1 MYVTVRDDGGH
12 GSAAPTGPAAPAG
25 GATPAGRASR
35 VATTVLLLGV
45 VSMLTDVSSESVA
58 AVLPLY
64 VTVVLGL
71 SPFAYGVVDALYV
84 GVSAAVRLLGGWL
97 SDRVDRP
104 KWVAFSGYALS
115 AASRAALLPAAGFAS
130 VVGVVTA
137 DRIGKGIRT
146 APRDALITAA
156 SPPDALGRA
165 FGTHRALDTLGALVG
180 PLLAF
185 AILAAI
191 PLGFD
196 VVFVV
201 SFAVAVVGV
210 AVLGLLVPDIRRRDL
225 VADHAPDAAPLA
237 APAARPRLRDLAVP
251 GLGRLVLAAGL
262 LGLLTVG
269 DGFLYLVLQRRDGLA
284 AEYFPLLYVGTSV
297 TYLLLAVPLGRLA
310 DRVGRTRVFLAGHVV
325 LLLAYLA
332 AGGPVG
338 GTAVTVAAL
347 LLLGV
352 YYAATD
358 GVVSAIAGQLAPPH
372 LRATGIA
379 AVQTA
384 VVAGRAG
391 ASLLFGLVWALTA
404 RDVAVLAFAGG
415 LVVAIAVAAVL
426 LRGVATAPRVTAG
439 RCGGNS
445 AGGAPRSPGREPA

>member
-1 MYVTVRDDGGH
+1 
-12 GSAAPTGPAAPAG
+12 
-25 GATPAGRASR
+25 
-35 VATTVLLLGV
+35 
-45 VSMLTDVSSESVA
+45 
-58 AVLPLY
+58 
-64 VTVVLGL
+64 
-71 SPFAYGVVDALYV
+71 VVDALYV
-84 GVSAAVRLLGGWL
+84 GVSGVVRLLGGWL

-115 AASRAALLPAAGFAS
+115 AVSRAALLPAAGFAS

-156 SPPDALGRA
+156 SPPAALGRA
-165 FGTHRALDTLGALVG
+165 FGVHRTLDTLGAFVG

-210 AVLGLLVPDIRRRDL
+210 AVLGLLVPDIRQRDL
-225 VADHAPDAAPLA
+225 DADAPLDPVSGPTTDPVTDPA
-237 APAARPRLRDLAVP
+237 AGPVAPASPTRPRLRDLAVP
-251 GLGRLVLAAGL
+251 GFGRLLLAAGV

-269 DGFLYLVLQRRDGLA
+269 DGFLYLVLQRRDGFA

-310 DRVGRTRVFLAGHVV
+310 DRVGRTRVFLAGHGV

-338 GTAVTVAAL
+338 GTAMTVAAL

-358 GVVSAIAGQLAPPH
+358 GVVAAMAGQLAPAH

-391 ASLLFGLVWALTA
+391 ASLLFGLVWALTT
-404 RDVAVLAFAGG
+404 RDVAVLVFAGG
-415 LVVAIAVAAVL
+415 LSVAIVVAVVL
-426 LRGVATAPRVTAG
+426 LRGVGPVRRAG
-439 RCGGNS
+439 MAAAS
-445 AGGAPRSPGREPA
+445 

>member
-1 MYVTVRDDGGH
+1 MYVTVRD
-12 GSAAPTGPAAPAG
+12 AG
-25 GATPAGRASR
+25 GGAAVADGRATPVGRASR

-84 GVSAAVRLLGGWL
+84 GVSGAVRLLGGWL

-115 AASRAALLPAAGFAS
+115 AVSRAALLPAAGFAAL
-130 VVGVVTA
+130 VGVVTA

-156 SPPDALGRA
+156 SPPAALGRA
-165 FGTHRALDTLGALVG
+165 FGVHRALDTLGAFIG

-201 SFAVAVVGV
+201 SFAVAVLGV
-210 AVLGLLVPDIRRRDL
+210 AVLGLLVPDIRRRD
-225 VADHAPDAAPLA
+225 VTTDATPDSPREL
-237 APAARPRLRDLAVP
+237 APAFAPTPARGNSSAAAAVPARPRLRDLAVP
-251 GLGRLVLAAGL
+251 GFGRLLLAAGV

-338 GTAVTVAAL
+338 GTAMTVTAL

-358 GVVSAIAGQLAPPH
+358 GVVSAIAGQLAPAH

-391 ASLLFGLVWALTA
+391 ASLLFGLAWALTA

-426 LRGVATAPRVTAG
+426 LRGVTTAPGPAS
-439 RCGGNS
+439 GG
-445 AGGAPRSPGREPA
+445 PA

>member
-1 MYVTVRDDGGH
+1 
-12 GSAAPTGPAAPAG
+12 
-25 GATPAGRASR
+25 RASR

-64 VTVVLGL
+64 ITVVLGL

-84 GVSAAVRLLGGWL
+84 GVSGVVRLLGGWL

-115 AASRAALLPAAGFAS
+115 AVSRAALLPAAGFAS

-156 SPPDALGRA
+156 SPPAALGRA
-165 FGTHRALDTLGALVG
+165 FGVHRTLDTLGAFVG

-210 AVLGLLVPDIRRRDL
+210 AVLGLLVPDIRQRDL
-225 VADHAPDAAPLA
+225 DADAPLDPVSGPTTDPVTDPA
-237 APAARPRLRDLAVP
+237 AGPVAPASPTRPRLRDLAVP
-251 GLGRLVLAAGL
+251 GFGRLLLAAGV

-269 DGFLYLVLQRRDGLA
+269 DGFLYLVLQRRDGFA

-310 DRVGRTRVFLAGHVV
+310 DRVGRTRVFLAGHGV

-338 GTAVTVAAL
+338 GTAMTVAAL

-358 GVVSAIAGQLAPPH
+358 GVVAAMAGQLAPAH

-391 ASLLFGLVWALTA
+391 ASLLFGLVWALTT
-404 RDVAVLAFAGG
+404 RDVAVLVFAGG
-415 LVVAIAVAAVL
+415 LSVAIVVAVVL
-426 LRGVATAPRVTAG
+426 LRGVGPVRRAG
-439 RCGGNS
+439 MAAAS
-445 AGGAPRSPGREPA
+445 

>member
-1 MYVTVRDDGGH
+1 MYVTVRD
-12 GSAAPTGPAAPAG
+12 AG
-25 GATPAGRASR
+25 GGVATPAWQTTASGRASR

-64 VTVVLGL
+64 ITVVLGL

-84 GVSAAVRLLGGWL
+84 GVSGVVRLLGGWL

-115 AASRAALLPAAGFAS
+115 AVSRAALLPAAGFAS

-156 SPPDALGRA
+156 SPPAALGRA
-165 FGTHRALDTLGALVG
+165 FGVHRTLDTLGAFVG

-210 AVLGLLVPDIRRRDL
+210 AVLGLLVPDIRQRDL
-225 VADHAPDAAPLA
+225 DADAPLDPVSGPTTDPVTDPA
-237 APAARPRLRDLAVP
+237 AGPVAPASPTRPRLRDLAVP
-251 GLGRLVLAAGL
+251 GFGRLLLAAGV

-269 DGFLYLVLQRRDGLA
+269 DGFLYLVLQRRDGFA

-310 DRVGRTRVFLAGHVV
+310 DRVGRTRVFLAGHGV

-338 GTAVTVAAL
+338 GTAMTVAAL

-358 GVVSAIAGQLAPPH
+358 GVVAAMAGQLAPAH

-391 ASLLFGLVWALTA
+391 ASLLFGLVWALTT
-404 RDVAVLAFAGG
+404 RDVAVLVFAGG
-415 LVVAIAVAAVL
+415 LSVAIVVAVVL
-426 LRGVATAPRVTAG
+426 LRGVGPVRRAG
-439 RCGGNS
+439 MAAAS
-445 AGGAPRSPGREPA
+445 

>member
-1 MYVTVRDDGGH
+1 MYVTVRGTGG
-12 GSAAPTGPAAPAG
+12 GTPPGADPAV
-25 GATPAGRASR
+25 TPAGRASR
-35 VATTVLLLGV
+35 VATTVFLLGF
-45 VSMLTDVSSESVA
+45 VSMLTDISSESVA

-64 VTVVLGL
+64 ITVVLGL

-84 GVSAAVRLLGGWL
+84 GVSAVVRLLGGWL

-104 KWVAFSGYALS
+104 KWVAFTGYALS
-115 AASRAALLPAAGFAS
+115 AVSRAALLPAAGFAA

-137 DRIGKGIRT
+137 DRVGKGIRT

-156 SPPDALGRA
+156 TPPAALGRA
-165 FGTHRALDTLGALVG
+165 FGVHRAMDTFGAFIG
-180 PLLAF
+180 PLIAF

-191 PLGFD
+191 PLGYD

-201 SFAVAVVGV
+201 SFAVAVLGV
-210 AVLGLLVPDIRRRDL
+210 AVLGLLVPDIRLR
-225 VADHAPDAAPLA
+225 DHAAELPGATV
-237 APAARPRLRDLAVP
+237 APAAAEADRTEDAPAGSRPRLRDLAVP
-251 GLGRLVLAAGL
+251 GFGRLVVAAGL

-269 DGFLYLVLQRRDGLA
+269 DGFLYLVLQRRDGFA
-284 AEYFPLLYVGTSV
+284 AEYFPLLYVGTSI

-310 DRVGRTRVFLAGHVV
+310 DRIGRVTVFLAGHVA
-325 LLLAYLA
+325 LLGAYLA

-338 GTAVTVAAL
+338 GIAMTVAAL

-358 GVVSAIAGQLAPPH
+358 GVLAAIAGQLAPPH
-372 LRATGIA
+372 VRATGIA

-391 ASLLFGLVWALTA
+391 ASLLFGLVWALTD
-404 RDVAVLAFAGG
+404 RDVAVVLFAVGLA
-415 LVVAIAVAAVL
+415 LAIPVAAFVM
-426 LRGVATAPRVTAG
+426 RGPSRGARAKVTG
-439 RCGGNS
+439 
-445 AGGAPRSPGREPA
+445 